1 LIYLD
6 TNYVVR
12 LYAQDAGWQNVRRL
26 AGTDEIACALHGR
39 VETTAAFHRKL
50 REGFFTAIEFA
61 AIMKTFEQECKA
73 GAFHWL
79 PVTTAIAERAFNI
92 YSTLPTSAVLRGADA
107 VHLACAAENGF
118 KEIYSND
125 KHLLNA
131 ASYFGLIGKNIL

>member
-1 LIYLD
+1 LIYWD
-6 TNYVVR
+6 TSYIVRIYV
-12 LYAQDAGWQNVRRL
+12 QDTGWQNVRQL
-26 AGTDEIACALHGR
+26 AKTDEIACALHGR

-50 REGFFTAIEFA
+50 REGLLTPAEFT

-79 PVTTAIAERAFNI
+79 PVNLAIAERTYNI
-92 YSTLPTSAVLRGADA
+92 YSTLPTSAALRGADA
-107 VHLACAAENGF
+107 LHLGCAAENGF

-131 ASYFGLIGKNIL
+131 ASYFGLVGKNVI